1 MDAEKGDGKP
11 PPFGLSGFPHKD
23 TAKKPIDKYKVGVCF
38 LNGMLHHVKP
48 LAGLLQAALLFTITH
63 FITRFYLTALQT
75 NRRWRRQFARN
86 H

>member
-38 LNGMLHHVKP
+38 LNGMLHQTGIIRTP
-48 LAGLLQAALLFTITH
+48 SFTLMVCLGSSLIWLENANNTKK
-63 FITRFYLTALQT
+63 IPPAP
-75 NRRWRRQFARN
+75 
-86 H
+86 

>member
-38 LNGMLHHVKP
+38 LNGMLDHLSLKN
-48 LAGLLQAALLFTITH
+48 
-63 FITRFYLTALQT
+63 RLTGGFSA
-75 NRRWRRQFARN
+75 F
-86 H
+86 